1 MSTLHH
7 DARPSHGLAALLR
20 AYIAVTKP
28 RIIELLLVTSIPT
41 MILAAGG
48 LPDWRT
54 ALGVLIGGSLAA
66 GGANTFNSV
75 YDADIDALM
84 QRTHGRPV
92 ATGIISQRAGMTY
105 AFVLSIASLAVLIV
119 LTNWL
124 AAFLAALAIVFYALG
139 YTVIL
144 KRRTS
149 QNIVWGGAAGCM
161 PVLIG
166 WAAVT
171 GSLTLAP
178 LVLFLIVFWW
188 TPPHYW
194 PLAIKYRAEYEAAEV
209 PMLPVVAP
217 PANVGRQIVLYS
229 WAMVL
234 TSLLLIPLA
243 SMGVLYISVALVAG
257 AIFLWQAH
265 ALSSRLHRGVEPVKA
280 MTLFHY
286 SITYLSVVFLAV
298 AIDPFLPV

>member
-1 MSTLHH
+1 MSTLKAHN
-7 DARPSHGLAALLR
+7 AAPAKSGGLFR

-28 RIIELLLVTSIPT
+28 RIIELLLVTSVPT
-41 MILAAGG
+41 MILAAQG

-54 ALGVLIGGSLAA
+54 ALGVLVGGTLAA
-66 GGANTFNSV
+66 AGANTFNSV
-75 YDADIDALM
+75 YDADIDILM
-84 QRTHGRPV
+84 QRTDNRPV
-92 ATGIISQRAGMTY
+92 ATGVITQRAGMTY
-105 AFVLSIASLAVLIV
+105 AFVLSLASLAVLVV

-124 AAFLAALAIVFYALG
+124 AAFLAALAILFYALG

-171 GSLTLAP
+171 GSLSITP
-178 LVLFLIVFWW
+178 FILFLIIFWW

-194 PLAIKYRAEYEAAEV
+194 PLAIKYRADYEAASV

-217 PANVGRQIVLYS
+217 PASVARQIVVYS
-229 WAMVL
+229 YVMVA
-234 TSLLLIPLA
+234 TSLVLIPVA
-243 SMGVLYISVALVAG
+243 PMGAVYSAVAVISGGVF
-257 AIFLWQAH
+257 IWQAH
-265 ALSSRLHRGVEPVKA
+265 ALAHRLRHNIEPLRA

-286 SITYLSVVFLAV
+286 SITYLAVLFLAV
-298 AIDPFLPV
+298 AIDPFMPF

>member
-1 MSTLHH
+1 MRAKRATEAS
-7 DARPSHGLAALLR
+7 SGGVVR

-41 MILAAGG
+41 MILAAAG
-48 LPDWRT
+48 LPEWQT
-54 ALGVLIGGSLAA
+54 ALGVLLGGSLAA
-66 GGANTFNSV
+66 AGANTFNSV

-84 QRTHGRPV
+84 VRTEDRPV
-92 ATGIISQRAGMTY
+92 ATGVISQRAGMTY
-105 AFVLSIASLAVLIV
+105 AFVLSIASLAVLTV

-124 AAFLAALAIVFYALG
+124 AALLAALAIVFYALG

-171 GSLTLAP
+171 GSLSLTP
-178 LVLFLIVFWW
+178 FVLFLIVFWW

-194 PLAIKYRAEYEAAEV
+194 PLAIKYRAEYEAASV

-217 PANVGRQIVLYS
+217 PSNVARQIVIYS
-229 WAMVL
+229 WVMVA
-234 TSLLLIPLA
+234 TSLLLIPIA
-243 SMGVLYISVALVAG
+243 PMGVLYIVVSLAAGLV
-257 AIFLWQAH
+257 FLWQAH
-265 ALSSRLHRGVEPVKA
+265 ALSRRLRRGIEPVRA

-286 SITYLSVVFLAV
+286 SITYLAVVFLAV
-298 AIDPFLPV
+298 AIDPFLPL

>member
-1 MSTLHH
+1 M
-7 DARPSHGLAALLR
+7 DAVRQERATEAASVGVLR

-41 MILAAGG
+41 MILAAQG
-48 LPDWRT
+48 LPNWRI
-54 ALGVLIGGSLAA
+54 ALGVLLGGSLAA
-66 GGANTFNSV
+66 AGANTFNSV

-84 QRTHGRPV
+84 QRTDNRPV
-92 ATGIISQRAGMTY
+92 ATGMISQRAGMTY
-105 AFVLSIASLAVLIV
+105 AFVLSIASLAVLS
-119 LTNWL
+119 LFTNWL

-171 GSLTLAP
+171 GSLSLTP
-178 LVLFLIVFWW
+178 FVLFLIVFWW

-194 PLAIKYRAEYEAAEV
+194 PLAIKYREDYEAASV

-217 PANVGRQIVLYS
+217 PSNVARQILVYS
-229 WAMVL
+229 WVMVL
-234 TSLLLIPLA
+234 TSLVLVPIA
-243 SMGVLYISVALVAG
+243 GMGVLYAVVAVVAG
-257 AIFLWQAH
+257 AVFLWQAH
-265 ALSSRLHRGVEPVKA
+265 ALARRLRCGIEPLRA

-286 SITYLSVVFLAV
+286 SITYLAVVFLAV
-298 AIDPFLPV
+298 AVDPFLPL